1 MASPSYYGNFGS
13 LSFPK
18 TGLQIV
24 EKADA
29 LRTRLESKMKEREE
43 RIRKAAA
50 EMGLKD
56 AGDVL
61 MSMQSIAN
69 GESAYGNAGA
79 ANLNL
84 TVGLAANMKG
94 EINELNKERAEAEKL
109 RLIIENLPR
118 NKTFKLCFEELT
130 YFGW

>member
-1 MASPSYYGNFGS
+1 MASPYYHGNFSS

-18 TGLQIV
+18 TGLQIT
-24 EKADA
+24 EKASA
-29 LRTRLESKMKEREE
+29 LRSRLESKMKEREE

-69 GESAYGNAGA
+69 GESAYGNAG
-79 ANLNL
+79 LNL

-118 NKTFKLCFEELT
+118 NETFKLGFEELT